1 MSQKQ
6 VKQIWASLF
15 SVMVLLA
22 FSPLAFAQ
30 GAPAVPAPPPAQTAP
45 SAMSDPPA
53 PEAGG
58 GSKIEKKDKKAG
70 RATAKSSN
78 SNKGGEVRGL
88 DRADQRA
95 GENGQQGRDTARTK
109 QGR

>member
-1 MSQKQ
+1 MKRKQ
-6 VKQIWASLF
+6 MKQIWASLF

-30 GAPAVPAPPPAQTAP
+30 GSPAAPVAPPASTAP
-45 SAMSDPPA
+45 AMSDPPA

-58 GSKIEKKDKKAG
+58 GSKIGKKDKKAS

-78 SNKGGEVRGL
+78 SNKGGELRGL

-95 GENGQQGRDTARTK
+95 GQNGLQGRDTARTR

>member
-1 MSQKQ
+1 MKR
-6 VKQIWASLF
+6 KWMLASLF
-15 SVMVLLA
+15 AVIMA
-22 FSPLAFAQ
+22 AHSPLAFAQ
-30 GAPAVPAPPPAQTAP
+30 GAPAVSEPT
-45 SAMSDPPA
+45 A

-58 GSKIEKKDKKAG
+58 GSKIEKKGKSAG
-70 RATAKSSN
+70 RTASKSSE

-95 GENGQQGRDTARTK
+95 GENGLQGRDTARTK

>member
-1 MSQKQ
+1 MKWKW
-6 VKQIWASLF
+6 VLASF
-15 SVMVLLA
+15 FAVIMA
-22 FSPLAFAQ
+22 AHSPMAFAQ
-30 GAPAVPAPPPAQTAP
+30 VVPPAAPAMP
-45 SAMSDPPA
+45 DPMA

-70 RATAKSSN
+70 RATAKSSE

-95 GENGQQGRDTARTK
+95 GQNGLQGRDTARTR